1 LQLRILANVEV
12 ELGEA
17 AQSLASA
24 DAAVAAL
31 AQTPEA
37 AELPFAHQARARAL
51 ALSGRYDEALA
62 EIDAVMRTLLDGGR
76 SLESFELLRA
86 ARYRAEFLL
95 GAGRRTEALGE
106 LRELQRRHESA
117 NSSPIE
123 KGLALD
129 LLATVMSSE
138 HPDEA
143 RTLHDAAHAELGKQ
157 LQEGHPYLVKRV
169 GK

>member
-1 LQLRILANVEV
+1 LA
-12 ELGEA
+12 A
-17 AQSLASA
+17 
-24 DAAVAAL
+24 
-31 AQTPEA
+31 
-37 AELPFAHQARARAL
+37 
-51 ALSGRYDEALA
+51 SGRFDEALA
-62 EIDAVMRTLLDGGR
+62 EIDAVMRTLLGGGR

-95 GAGRRTEALGE
+95 GAGRRAEALGE
-106 LRELQRRHESA
+106 LRKLQRRHESA

-143 RTLHDAAHAELGKQ
+143 RALHDVAHAELGKQ